1 MVKTGHLWGKIEAQI
16 GAPDI
21 LASTVKL
28 WFKNAVDK
36 PRPSST
42 TDEPTTAYQHA
53 RECTTK
59 GMPRFGNLPLETQRL
74 LKGEVRTQY
83 PTLPL
88 DKTTEKLIEGAFDSV
103 FKGKHQWV
111 MEKERGRLH
120 WPVPVI
126 FFSPTH
132 HPCSYFFSTGR
143 TNESNQ
149 QSART

>member
-36 PRPSST
+36 PRPPSAT
-42 TDEPTTAYQHA
+42 ADEPTTAYQHA

-111 MEKERGRLH
+111 MEKERGRFR
-120 WPVPVI
+120 WPGL
-126 FFSPTH
+126 
-132 HPCSYFFSTGR
+132 CL
-143 TNESNQ
+143 
-149 QSART
+149 